1 MKNRMKVVRT
11 GLVLNDAF
19 IGPFQ
24 HKNEDIEAVN
34 EAAKQLETI
43 KSMVVY

>member
-1 MKNRMKVVRT
+1 MKVVRT

-24 HKNEDIEAVN
+24 LKNEDIEAAS
-34 EAAKQLETI
+34 ETAKQLETI
-43 KSMVVY
+43 KSTVVY